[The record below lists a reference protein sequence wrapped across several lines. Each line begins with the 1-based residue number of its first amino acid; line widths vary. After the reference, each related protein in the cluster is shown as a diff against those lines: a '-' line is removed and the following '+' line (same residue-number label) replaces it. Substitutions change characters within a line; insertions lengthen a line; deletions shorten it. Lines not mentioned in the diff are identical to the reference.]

1 VRWLLSRLGTRVGV
15 ALGLVLL
22 IAAAIAIGKL
32 AGDRVETPIARPD
45 QRPLITI
52 DPTTGDDGVVD
63 LTPTSRPD
71 SEAMDVATAFV
82 KAWLRTD
89 LSAEDW
95 RTGVS
100 RVATESLARNLA
112 GVDPT
117 TVPATRQ
124 TGQPT
129 VRLQA
134 PTYLRLAVPMDTGTL
149 VLTVFKDDGEWLV
162 GEVDWEQ
169 P

>member
-1 VRWLLSRLGTRVGV
+1 LGTRVGV
-15 ALGLVLL
+15 ALGLALL
-22 IAAAIAIGKL
+22 IAAAIAIGRV
-32 AGDRVETPIARPD
+32 AGDRVETPISRPAQD
-45 QRPLITI
+45 PLTTV
-52 DPTTGDDGVVD
+52 DPTAGDDGVVD
-63 LTPTSRPD
+63 LTPGAQPD
-71 SEAMDVATAFV
+71 SEAMDAAKTFV
-82 KAWLRTD
+82 TAWLRTD
-89 LSAEDW
+89 LSAEEW
-95 RTGVS
+95 RAGVS
-100 RVATESLARNLA
+100 RIATDSLVKNLA

-117 TVPATRQ
+117 TVPAARQ

-149 VLTVFKDDGEWLV
+149 VLTVFKDDGTWLV